1 MLLTGPDLILLT
13 ESLQAQQTEFLLN
26 RKGKSTVQYNGTV
39 QPYEYSGTYYSCST
53 TAVRARVRLGTLY

>member
-13 ESLQAQQTEFLLN
+13 ESLPAQQTEFLLN

-39 QPYEYSGTYYSCST
+39 QPYEYSGTWY
-53 TAVRARVRLGTLY
+53 VLQLY